1 MADEMD
7 SGYVEET
14 TEPSMDSAQS
24 VSEDNEEGN
33 AGQ

>member
-1 MADEMD
+1 MADEAD
-7 SGYVEET
+7 SGYVDET

-24 VSEDNEEGN
+24 VTEENEEGN